1 MHKCV
6 FVVFAVS
13 GLSSSSESAATQA
26 AMGMAVNAG
35 SAVMLLTL
43 IWGSCIVFGSF
54 DLSTPSPVS
63 STTALVDDD
72 TQTPPKSVSGN

>member
-1 MHKCV
+1 M
-6 FVVFAVS
+6 FAVS

-35 SAVMLLTL
+35 TAVMLLTL

-54 DLSTPSPVS
+54 DLSTPSPS
-63 STTALVDDD
+63 SLTTTTALVDED
-72 TQTPPKSVSGN
+72 TQTPPKSITGN